1 MVTFS
6 AIGDSDLFGKNDSSD
21 GQCVIGDANGV
32 TLMELLIVMVFL
44 AVIGAIIG
52 PGLAEW
58 YRKKAIVAARDQFV
72 STVRFTRST
81 AVRYGRMAELHIDA
95 SNNEYWIELDTS
107 GTNQRDTI
115 GSIRSMSNPGIAFT
129 STRQLL
135 CFDTRGLPTTQTTSA
150 GASCDAADVTVVFTA
165 QGGEVDTV
173 QTTAL
178 GKVLR

>member
-1 MVTFS
+1 MKE
-6 AIGDSDLFGKNDSSD
+6 GDSDLFGKNHSTD
-21 GQCVIGDANGV
+21 GQCLMGDANGV
-32 TLMELLIVMVFL
+32 TLMELLIVVVVL
-44 AVIGAIIG
+44 AAIGAIIG
-52 PGLAEW
+52 PGLARW
-58 YRKKAIVAARDQFV
+58 YRTRAVAAERDQFV
-72 STVRFTRST
+72 STLRFTRST

-95 SNNEYWIELDTS
+95 SNNRYWIELDTS

-115 GSIRSMSNPGIAFT
+115 GSIRSMSNAVTAFT

-150 GASCDAADVTVVFTA
+150 GASCDAADVTVIFTV
-165 QGGEVDTV
+165 QGEVDTV